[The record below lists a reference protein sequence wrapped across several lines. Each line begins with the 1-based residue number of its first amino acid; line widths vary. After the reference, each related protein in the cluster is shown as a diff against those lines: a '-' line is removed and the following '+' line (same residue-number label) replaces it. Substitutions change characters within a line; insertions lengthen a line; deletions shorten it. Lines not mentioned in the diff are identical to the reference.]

1 MTYVDSCVS
10 VGAKVPN
17 FIFSESNLSVTTPL
31 TRNQSPAQLNVP
43 VVNTWAAM
51 GGLSPS
57 RTKYLSD
64 GLHLN
69 SQGNVVLFE
78 ELKKAIETHFP
89 DWMPQ
94 RLPLHQAEWVQLVG
108 S

>member
-1 MTYVDSCVS
+1 MTYADACVS
-10 VGAKVPN
+10 VGAKVMTLVKSYTKFDYDN
-17 FIFSESNLSVTTPL
+17 TIDSKSSV
-31 TRNQSPAQLNVP
+31 QLNVP
-43 VVNTWAAM
+43 VLNIWAAM

-57 RTKYLSD
+57 RTEYLSD

-69 SQGNVVLFE
+69 SQGNAMLFE
-78 ELKKAIETHFP
+78 ELKKSIELHFP